1 MLGEGFVPVCV
12 APFEGLG
19 APGCVAGVWPRFVL
33 RRRVGWR
40 LLPFGSMLF
49 LSASDGASLS
59 FAPDLVQILPLRCSL
74 VAFLLTYKL
83 MVAEVDH
90 LRW

>member
-1 MLGEGFVPVCV
+1 MCWVR
-12 APFEGLG
+12 GLCRRVWLPLRVSG
-19 APGCVAGVWPRFVL
+19 RLGVWSRFVL